1 MRKTARALVIVV
13 VSFLGAIALGITSA
27 FAAALAFG
35 ATALIVP
42 GTGTPNANGVGGY
55 LQNARDYYM
64 THTVCGV
71 DGSGCPDSNLIGINY
86 PASFWPLGF
95 PPFSASWCPGLQCD
109 TWDVSVQAG
118 VDALDAAVTKALHDP
133 TKPGQDVVIF
143 GYSQGGAVVSNE
155 LRLLNTSLT
164 PDEKARLQVVL
175 IGNIDNPVGG
185 LWSLSGSSATYPSS
199 MSRPAL
205 STPPDTGINYTT
217 YYFEYDGVSN
227 SPVAWGN
234 LLAVANALAG
244 FDEIHGTYLDPNQNS
259 DFTGLPN
266 GYTKADLLAAIND
279 PANIKTDRYGNTYV
293 KVPSKTLPLASLIL
307 GLADSIGLTPFVKP
321 FVDLASPVARVLIDL
336 AYDPNADPS
345 VPQRLTILPIAT
357 AVDPIKLTLD
367 LAIATVQGIQ
377 AFLGDLGVGGST
389 IPAPATAPES
399 TSLLAARSLSLEPE
413 QVEEPSVALASS
425 KNSKPVTA
433 AIVEKVV
440 PVTEPVAVEPVS
452 ANTSAVDTTEPVAG
466 AAPTDPPATKPD
478 QPTKPKSTKS
488 ESTKPADAS
497 GKKAEKAAEKKGDGN
512 AKKGDKTREATTG
525 EVKKNDAGAEA
536 KKDAA

>member
-1 MRKTARALVIVV
+1 MRKTAKALVIVV

-164 PDEKARLQVVL
+164 ADEKARLQVVL

-185 LWSLSGSSATYPSS
+185 LWSLFGFLGHVPVLNVTTG
-199 MSRPAL
+199 L

-307 GLADSIGLTPFVKP
+307 GLTDSIGLTPFVKP

-399 TSLLAARSLSLEPE
+399 TSLARR
-413 QVEEPSVALASS
+413 
-425 KNSKPVTA
+425 
-433 AIVEKVV
+433 
-440 PVTEPVAVEPVS
+440 PVAQPGARASRGAERRAGVVQELEAGDRGNRREGSSGDGTRCGGASFGQHFRRRYDRAGCRRGSHRS
-452 ANTSAVDTTEPVAG
+452 AGHQAR
-466 AAPTDPPATKPD
+466 
-478 QPTKPKSTKS
+478 
-488 ESTKPADAS
+488 PADEAEVDEAGVHEAS
-497 GKKAEKAAEKKGDGN
+497 RRQ
-512 AKKGDKTREATTG
+512 REEG
-525 EVKKNDAGAEA
+525 REGC
-536 KKDAA
+536 